1 MLTRII
7 LHNFVVFVVKKFWVF
22 ISYTVHRNSI
32 ADINNING
40 VINNIN
46 GVINRNLSFFFFPS
60 DIKLGWKAKQKQ
72 RELTKNQLFF
82 ISFSFSLKIQN
93 IGKSKTT
100 IFGRGWHKKI
110 FGSSVDHFSNR
121 PICTFCKCWSFI
133 WRSFFLVSILNE
145 SISRKMS
152 FKSLCCLYFSFQAS
166 FFSLYYL
173 FGTCFY
179 LHRLNNYFDSEAV
192 FLSFSLKTVFCKF
205 LENSQ

>member
-100 IFGRGWHKKI
+100 IFGRGWHKNFLGQVLTI
-110 FGSSVDHFSNR
+110 FQTGPFVLFVSAGV
-121 PICTFCKCWSFI
+121 SFDG
-133 WRSFFLVSILNE
+133 
-145 SISRKMS
+145 
-152 FKSLCCLYFSFQAS
+152 A
-166 FFSLYYL
+166 FSLWVSLTKVSQGKCRLSRFVVFIFRFKQVSFRSIIYSEHV
-173 FGTCFY
+173 FTCT
-179 LHRLNNYFDSEAV
+179 D
-192 FLSFSLKTVFCKF
+192 
-205 LENSQ
+205 